1 MSERDPASD
10 RPVTPPPG
18 RIGPGGLVHPVDLMI
33 MTIILSICGAL
44 YYVTTTFEEV
54 SNLLAQ
60 NIPPE
65 FFPQLVM
72 LVIAVLALGLPF
84 EHLFQRRRGHD
95 LDKDR
100 SKKLRPLPYLTALV
114 LVLLAFAMPYLGTF
128 LAMIVVCLVLPWLW
142 GERRLRLIGLF
153 AVLFPLAVALVFNRV
168 LGVYFE
174 PGIFGV
180 TL

>member
-1 MSERDPASD
+1 MSEEKPA
-10 RPVTPPPG
+10 RG
-18 RIGPGGLVHPVDLMI
+18 GPGGLVHPVDLVI
-33 MTIILSICGAL
+33 MTIILSVCGAL
-44 YYVTTTFEEV
+44 YYVTTTFDKV

-72 LVIAVLALGLPF
+72 LVIAILTLGLPF

-100 SKKLRPLPYLTALV
+100 SKKLRPLTYQTVLV
-114 LVLLAFAMPYLGTF
+114 LVLLALAMPYLGTF
-128 LAMIVVCLVLPWLW
+128 LAMIVVCLILPWLW
-142 GERRLRLIGLF
+142 GERRLRLILLF
-153 AVLFPLAVALVFNRV
+153 AMLFPLAVTLVFNRV

-174 PGIFGV
+174 PGIFGI

>member
-1 MSERDPASD
+1 MSEQDPASD
-10 RPVTPPPG
+10 GPATPLG
-18 RIGPGGLVHPVDLMI
+18 RIGPGGLIHSVDLVI

-65 FFPQLVM
+65 FFPRLVM

-84 EHLFQRRRGHD
+84 EHLFQRPRGHD

-100 SKKLRPLPYLTALV
+100 RKKLRPLPYLTALV
-114 LVLLAFAMPYLGTF
+114 LVVLAFAMPYLGTF
-128 LAMIVVCLVLPWLW
+128 LTMIVVCLILPWLW

-174 PGIFGV
+174 PGILGI

>member
-1 MSERDPASD
+1 MSEQDPASD
-10 RPVTPPPG
+10 GPATPPPG
-18 RIGPGGLVHPVDLMI
+18 RNRPGGLVHPVDLAI
-33 MTIILSICGAL
+33 MTIILSVCGAL

-65 FFPQLVM
+65 FFPRLVM

-114 LVLLAFAMPYLGTF
+114 LVLMAFAMPYLGTF

-142 GERRLRLIGLF
+142 GERRLRLIVPF

-174 PGIFGV
+174 PGIFGI

>member
-1 MSERDPASD
+1 MSEEEPARS
-10 RPVTPPPG
+10 
-18 RIGPGGLVHPVDLMI
+18 GPHGLIHPVDLVI

-54 SNLLAQ
+54 SDLLAQ

-65 FFPQLVM
+65 FFPRLVL
-72 LVIAVLALGLPF
+72 LVIAILTLGLPF
-84 EHLFQRRRGHD
+84 EHLFQRRRGND
-95 LDKDR
+95 LDSKR
-100 SKKLRPLPYLTALV
+100 RKKLRPLVYLTASV
-114 LVLLAFAMPYLGTF
+114 LVFLALAMPYLGTF
-128 LAMIVVCLVLPWLW
+128 LLMIVVCLILPWLW

-153 AVLFPLAVALVFNRV
+153 AVLFPLAVALLFNRV

-174 PGIFGV
+174 PGIFGI

>member
-1 MSERDPASD
+1 MSEEKPA
-10 RPVTPPPG
+10 PG
-18 RIGPGGLVHPVDLMI
+18 GPGGLIHPVDLVI
-33 MTIILSICGAL
+33 MTIILSVCGAL
-44 YYVTTTFEEV
+44 YYVTTTFDKV

-65 FFPQLVM
+65 FFPRLVM
-72 LVIAVLALGLPF
+72 LVIAILALGLPF
-84 EHLFQRRRGHD
+84 EHLFQRRHGRD
-95 LDKDR
+95 LDKTR
-100 SKKLRPLPYLTALV
+100 SEKLRPLTYQTALA
-114 LVLLAFAMPYLGTF
+114 LVLLASAMPYLGTF
-128 LAMIVVCLVLPWLW
+128 LAMIVVCLILPWLW

-153 AVLFPLAVALVFNRV
+153 ALLFPLAVTLVFNRV

>member
-1 MSERDPASD
+1 MSENSPAS
-10 RPVTPPPG
+10 G
-18 RIGPGGLVHPVDLMI
+18 GPGGLIHPVDLVI
-33 MTIILSICGAL
+33 MTIILSMCGGL

-65 FFPQLVM
+65 FFPRLVM

-84 EHLFQRRRGHD
+84 EHLFQRRHGRD
-95 LDKDR
+95 LDSKR
-100 SKKLRPLPYLTALV
+100 RKKLRPLPYLTALV

-128 LAMIVVCLVLPWLW
+128 LAMIVVCLILPWLW
-142 GERRLRLIGLF
+142 GERRLRLILAF
-153 AVLFPLAVALVFNRV
+153 AALFPLAVALVFNRV

-174 PGIFGV
+174 PGIFGIA
-180 TL
+180 L

>member
-1 MSERDPASD
+1 MSEEKPA
-10 RPVTPPPG
+10 PG
-18 RIGPGGLVHPVDLMI
+18 GPGGLIHPIDLVI
-33 MTIILSICGAL
+33 MTIILSVCGAL
-44 YYVTTTFEEV
+44 YYVTTTFDKV

-72 LVIAVLALGLPF
+72 LVIAILALGLPF

-100 SKKLRPLPYLTALV
+100 SQKLRPLTYQTALV
-114 LVLLAFAMPYLGTF
+114 LVLLASAMPYLGTF
-128 LAMIVVCLVLPWLW
+128 LAMIVVCLILPWLW

-153 AVLFPLAVALVFNRV
+153 AVLFPLAVTLVFNRV